1 MTVQRIHRCFRLH
14 RYSTANAGGGVSDT
28 TDLYIGQHLWLVGLH
43 IMIDSPELW
52 LERGYKNSVLRT
64 NTR

>member
-14 RYSTANAGGGVSDT
+14 RYSTANA

-43 IMIDSPELW
+43 IMIDSPEPW
-52 LERGYKNSVLRT
+52 LERGYKNSVFRT